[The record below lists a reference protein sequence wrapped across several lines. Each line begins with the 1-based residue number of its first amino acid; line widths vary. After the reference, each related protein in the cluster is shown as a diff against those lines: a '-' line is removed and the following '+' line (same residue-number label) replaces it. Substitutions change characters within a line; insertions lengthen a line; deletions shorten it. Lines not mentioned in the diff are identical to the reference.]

1 MTTTMPFIHDNFLLY
16 NATGRSL
23 YHDTAA
29 RLPIVDFHNHIDP
42 AMVANNAPF
51 QTIQDVWVS
60 GDPYKH
66 RAMRICGIPERLI
79 TGDAPAFEKF
89 MAWAG
94 CLTKTVGNPLFH
106 WSCMELQTLFGID
119 EMLTERNA
127 ANIWERANVLL
138 VTEAFRP
145 QAILKKFGVELLCT
159 SDDLADS
166 LEHHRAIAEQN
177 VGFQCLPSLRSDS
190 IIAVNQPTFSAWLP
204 KIAEQTGV
212 EITDLVTF
220 KRAVE
225 TRLDFFVEHGCLLV
239 DHSFDAGFRYV
250 ATDEVTATNLFDN
263 VLNGAA
269 LSSEQTV
276 QLQSY
281 LLLFLGQAYHH
292 RRWRMQLHIGA
303 FRYTSSRLR
312 ARVGGAG
319 GFAAIGQTADI
330 ASLSRFLDDLD
341 KTEQLPRTILYTLN
355 PADNAAFAS
364 LTGSFSEDGVAGK
377 VQFGPAWWYNDHYL
391 GITEQLTTLANYG
404 LLSTAIGMT
413 TDSRSIFSMTRHDYY
428 RRILCNFVGDWAESG
443 QLPND
448 DALLKNLI
456 KDLSYNNI
464 NHWLS
469 NE

>member
-1 MTTTMPFIHDNFLLY
+1 MIFIHDDFLLY
-16 NATGRSL
+16 NVKGRSL
-23 YHDTAA
+23 YQDVAA

-42 AMVANNAPF
+42 EMVANNAPF
-51 QTIQDVWVS
+51 QTVQDVWVA

-89 MAWAG
+89 VAWAK

-106 WSCMELQTLFGID
+106 WSCMELKTIFGID
-119 EMLTERNA
+119 ELLTEHNA
-127 ANIWERANVLL
+127 ADIWERANALL
-138 VTEAFRP
+138 VTEALRP

-166 LEHHRAIAEQN
+166 LQHHRAIAEQN
-177 VGFQCLPSLRSDS
+177 LPFQCLPSLRSDS
-190 IIAVNQPTFSAWLP
+190 IIAVNQPTFSAWLA
-204 KIAEQTGV
+204 KIGQQTGV
-212 EITDLVTF
+212 EVADLTTF

-225 TRLDFFVEHGCLLV
+225 TRLDVFMESGCLLA

-250 ATDEVTATNLFDN
+250 ATDEAMATDLFSQ
-263 VLNGAA
+263 VLRGTT
-269 LSSEQTV
+269 LSDEQTV
-276 QLQSY
+276 QLQSH
-281 LLLFLGQAYHH
+281 LLLFLGQSYHH

-319 GFAAIGQTADI
+319 GFAAIGQNANI

-341 KTEQLPRTILYTLN
+341 KTENLPKTILYTLN

-364 LTGSFSEDGVAGK
+364 LTGSFSEDGIVGK
-377 VQFGPAWWYNDHYL
+377 IQFGPAWWYNDNYL

-428 RRILCNFVGDWAESG
+428 RRILCNLVGNWAESG
-443 QLPND
+443 QLPKD

-456 KDLSYNNI
+456 EDLSYTNI
-464 NHWLS
+464 KHWLT